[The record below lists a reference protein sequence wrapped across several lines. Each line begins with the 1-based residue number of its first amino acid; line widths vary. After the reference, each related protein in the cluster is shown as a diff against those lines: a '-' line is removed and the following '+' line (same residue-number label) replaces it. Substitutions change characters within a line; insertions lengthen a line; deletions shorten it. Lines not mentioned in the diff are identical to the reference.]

1 MGLDANFYNNVCLPL
16 FTVLLALLVARPWLK
31 WQGGLRDWKSFL
43 ITGAAFFG
51 ALVVFWKV
59 GVTKAL
65 PLMSASL
72 CAAILASMVMLLT
85 EKSTRSWRPAIM
97 ACLVHISVALMALG
111 ISFSGPYKQEVEVEL
126 ARGQVTQVGPY
137 SVTLSNMYE
146 GRGVNFDYIEAE
158 LQVSKDGKVV
168 SVLSPQRRLY
178 DKWQRSAFSE
188 ATTYPSLGSEFYAT
202 LLGVSGDSAVLRM
215 SANPLVNW
223 LWIGGALMSI
233 APFIG
238 LTRKRRPKSDKT
250 TETA

>member
-1 MGLDANFYNNVCLPL
+1 
-16 FTVLLALLVARPWLK
+16 
-31 WQGGLRDWKSFL
+31 GLRDWKKFL

-51 ALVVFWKV
+51 ALVIFWRM
-59 GVTKAL
+59 GITKAL
-65 PLMSASL
+65 PLMSSSL
-72 CAAILASMVMLLT
+72 CAAILVSMVMLLA
-85 EKSTRSWRPAIM
+85 EKSTRAWRPAVM

-126 ARGQVTQVGPY
+126 ARGQATQVGPY

-146 GRGVNFDYIEAE
+146 GRGANFDYIEAE

-215 SANPLVNW
+215 SSNPLVNW
-223 LWIGGALMSI
+223 LWIGGALMSL

-238 LTRKRRPKSDKT
+238 LTRKRRPKADGKAP
-250 TETA
+250 EAA